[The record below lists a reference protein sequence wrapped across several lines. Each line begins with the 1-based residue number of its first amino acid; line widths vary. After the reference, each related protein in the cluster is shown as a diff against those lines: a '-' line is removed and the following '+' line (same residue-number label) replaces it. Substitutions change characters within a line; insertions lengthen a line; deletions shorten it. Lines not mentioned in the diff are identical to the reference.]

1 MPDFIGII
9 ATQAYTAKQHE
20 AQCEAIREICKEGNI
35 QLFSREEGIEAIDT
49 PPTQVWG
56 CWNFSRGGGGEWI
69 GSYCS
74 TRDIVNYYN
83 LAREICLKYNK
94 PPQFYSR
101 IMFGGH
107 YCVARTNI
115 NFNKNDPDDI
125 ERARNLLKEIHE
137 EVQQIDGAIMYK
149 SPKWAYQTHKEKIFP
164 ATGELIEKIRQL
176 LDPNKIMNPGQ
187 GRGED

>member
-1 MPDFIGII
+1 
-9 ATQAYTAKQHE
+9 
-20 AQCEAIREICKEGNI
+20 
-35 QLFSREEGIEAIDT
+35 
-49 PPTQVWG
+49 
-56 CWNFSRGGGGEWI
+56 
-69 GSYCS
+69 
-74 TRDIVNYYN
+74 
-83 LAREICLKYNK
+83 
-94 PPQFYSR
+94 
-101 IMFGGH
+101 MFGGH